1 MVPKLRS
8 ILISTTFPENDKI
21 HTFPKSH
28 LYANIP
34 ITKLLFYQFYRIEIY
49 FKKFPSQYNTK
60 REKKHEMDFIKIK
73 HFCSLKNAV
82 KRMKK
87 NEKQS

>member
-34 ITKLLFYQFYRIEIY
+34 ITKLLFTTFIE
-49 FKKFPSQYNTK
+49 
-60 REKKHEMDFIKIK
+60 
-73 HFCSLKNAV
+73 
-82 KRMKK
+82 
-87 NEKQS
+87 